1 MKAVHFGAGNIGRGF
16 IGLLLHEAGYEV
28 VFVDV
33 DSALI
38 AALNEAEAYTVRE
51 VGAGARNRTVTRFRA
66 IDSAAHPD
74 RLATELAEADVVTTA
89 VGPAV
94 LRFVAPAIAKSLA
107 ERDPASAKLIVMACE
122 NAINATDIL
131 REAITEH
138 LPDGDRNLLQRA
150 VFANTAVD
158 RIVPGATEGL
168 DVTVEAYH
176 EWVIE
181 RPAFSEIAPRLPG
194 AHFVDKLEPFIERK
208 LFTVNT
214 GHATIAYHG
223 FVEGVSAMAD
233 ALRVPSISGAVQRVL
248 DETARLLIAK
258 HGFDPSEQSAY
269 IQRILERFANPHL
282 PDTVE
287 RVGRSP
293 LRKLSRNER
302 FIAPAAQLAER
313 GDEPRALV
321 HAVGAALRFD
331 VPSDDESVRLRAAL
345 AAEPPETF
353 ARDVFGIDP
362 AHPLFDSLVEV
373 TRQAR

>member
-16 IGLLLHEAGYEV
+16 IGLLLHEAGFEV

-38 AALNEAEAYTVRE
+38 AALNEAQAYTVRE
-51 VGAGARNRTVTRFRA
+51 VGVGAREHTVTRFRA
-66 IDSAAHPD
+66 LDSAAHPD
-74 RLATELAEADVVTTA
+74 RLVRELAEADIVTSA
-89 VGPAV
+89 VGPTV
-94 LRFVAPAIAKSLA
+94 LRFVAPAIATALA
-107 ERDPASAKLIVMACE
+107 ERDPSSAKLIVMACE

-138 LPDGDRNLLQRA
+138 LPDGDHDLLQRA

-158 RIVPGATEGL
+158 RIVPGPGDGL
-168 DVTVEAYH
+168 DVTVEAYF

-181 RPAFSEIAPRLPG
+181 RPPFGDDTPQLPG
-194 AHFVDKLEPFIERK
+194 AHFVDELEPFIERK

-223 FVEGVSAMAD
+223 FVEGVSAIVD
-233 ALRVPSISGAVQRVL
+233 ALSVPSISSAVQRVL
-248 DETARLLIAK
+248 DETARLLVAK
-258 HGFDPSEQSAY
+258 HGFEPREQSAY
-269 IQRILERFANPHL
+269 VQRILERFANPHL

-302 FIAPAAQLAER
+302 FISPAAQLAER

-321 HAVGAALRFD
+321 DAVGAALRFD

-345 AAEPPETF
+345 AAEPPEAF
-353 ARDVFGIDP
+353 AREVYGIGP
-362 AHPLFDSLVEV
+362 EHPLFERLVEV
-373 TRQAR
+373 TRHAR